1 MKKWIIRL
9 VVAGV
14 VLVIVAVVAVLL
26 SLNTI
31 VKKGVETVGPM
42 IVKVDVKLGSASIS
56 PFSGSVQLSGLAV
69 GNPPGYKSPSAIKVG
84 SIKVVAD
91 LASALTDTIKV
102 NSINIQAPE
111 ITCEGGLGGINLKD
125 IQKNLASTA
134 GASKD
139 SAAAPASE
147 GGKKFYVKD
156 IVIEGG
162 KISVALNELGGKGLV
177 VPLPPIHLQ
186 NIGSETMGVT
196 ANELVSQVLEPILSG
211 AIKAA
216 LEGGGA
222 LGEAGKGAT
231 EQINKVGKGIK
242 GLFGK

>member
-14 VLVIVAVVAVLL
+14 VLVMVALVAVLL
-26 SLNTI
+26 SLNII
-31 VKKGVETVGPM
+31 VKKGVETVGPL
-42 IVKVDVKLGSASIS
+42 IVKVDVKLGSANIS
-56 PFSGSVQLSGLAV
+56 PFSGSVQLSGLTV

-84 SIKVVAD
+84 DIKVVAD
-91 LASALTDTIKV
+91 LASALSDIIKV
-102 NSINIQAPE
+102 KSINIQAPE

-125 IQKNLASTA
+125 IQKNLASA
-134 GASKD
+134 SGASK
-139 SAAAPASE
+139 AAEAAPASKSE
-147 GGKKFYVKD
+147 KKFYVKD
-156 IVIEGG
+156 VVIEGG
-162 KISVALNELGGKGLV
+162 KISVALNELGGKGIV

-196 ANELVSQVLEPILSG
+196 ANELVSQVLEPILTS

-216 LEGGGA
+216 LNSGGN
-222 LGEAGKGAT
+222 LGKGTT
-231 EQINKVGKGIK
+231 EEINKVGKGFK